1 MVLILSDNW
10 EPSTNQVI
18 DWLNYLNIK
27 WLRINESDRLR
38 IIGIEFRDNEVS
50 QLRLLLNNS
59 IEINLDEITSYWYRR
74 GFLNTKHYFEDLE
87 IIDAPQVAEQIK
99 ASLIDDEQNVI
110 SFIHQYLKSNKI
122 NINSYLTAYND
133 KTNYLLQAGLSG
145 LEVPDTLICDNR
157 EQLTAFFNRNNGQV
171 ICKSINEGFTAKV
184 DGYVY
189 FNHTNLVT
197 SHDIESCSSS
207 FFPTLFQKY
216 IGKLFELR
224 IFYLHGEFYAM
235 AIFSQQNERT
245 KVDFRNYDQLNPNR
259 NVPYQ
264 LPKEI
269 ENKLNLFM
277 KVIGLNCGSI
287 DMILTEDYRYV
298 FLEVNPVGQFNMVS
312 IPCNYQLEKRIA
324 EILN

>member
-38 IIGIEFRDNEVS
+38 ITGIEFRGNEVS
-50 QLRLLLNNS
+50 QLQLLLNDTV
-59 IEINLDEITSYWYRR
+59 EVDLDKFTSYWYRR
-74 GFLNTKHYFEDLE
+74 GFLNTNHYLEDLK
-87 IIDAPQVAEQIK
+87 IIDSQQVAEQIK
-99 ASLIDDEQNVI
+99 ASLIDDEKNII
-110 SFIHQYLKSNKI
+110 SFIHQYLKSHKV

-133 KTNYLLQAGLSG
+133 KTNYLLQASLSA
-145 LEVPDTLICDNR
+145 LEVPDTLVCDNK
-157 EQLTAFFNRNNGQV
+157 EQLTAFFNRNEGKI
-171 ICKSINEGFTAKV
+171 ICKSINEGFTAKA

-197 SHDIESCSSS
+197 RNDIETCSSS

-216 IGKLFELR
+216 IEKLFELR
-224 IFYLHGEFYAM
+224 IFYLLGEFYTM
-235 AIFSQQNERT
+235 AIFSQQNEKT
-245 KVDFRNYDQLNPNR
+245 KVDFRNYDQVNPNR
-259 NVPYQ
+259 NIPYQ

-269 ENKLNLFM
+269 ENKLDLFM
-277 KVIGLNCGSI
+277 KRIGLNCGSI
-287 DMILTEDYRYV
+287 DMILTKDYRYV